1 MTNDEFEIALFR
13 AVIKARPVGLNRH
26 FHFLSVQQS
35 MTTELGHEVE
45 LADIK
50 RKLASLYDLDGLD
63 SQDLAEDDFLSSVE
77 QFELPHDSDFIELC
91 QQRAFRPAKDRATP
105 PSSPIISPSEED
117 DSSLSEAEDTTEEP
131 QPVQTRRRSSAAR
144 SLKHEDSDLQED
156 DAQITN
162 DDNEVDEEE
171 TNTRSSRSRTAKAA
185 ADAPKRGR
193 GGRPAKRGRT
203 SSTRSATKKRESLP
217 YSLRILIIHR
227 LIHD

>member
-1 MTNDEFEIALFR
+1 MMTNDEFEIALFR

-35 MTTELGHEVE
+35 MTTELGHEPGSPPYV
-45 LADIK
+45 
-50 RKLASLYDLDGLD
+50 LDPPSD
-63 SQDLAEDDFLSSVE
+63 ASQDLAEDDFLSSVE

-203 SSTRSATKKRESLP
+203 SSTRSATKKR
-217 YSLRILIIHR
+217 
-227 LIHD
+227 